1 MDVDTTRSLGNE
13 GVNQLADTF
22 GLLADPT
29 RLAIVLACRDGLSR
43 PSQIAEA
50 LGVSASLVSHH
61 LRLLRASRMV
71 RSEREGRHI
80 LYTLDDVCVHD
91 MLSLMVGHVLHHGD
105 GDHDTRAASPPHE
118 PKD

>member
-1 MDVDTTRSLGNE
+1 MDVNTTHSLGSE
-13 GVNQLADTF
+13 GISQLADTF

-29 RLAIVLACRDGLSR
+29 RLAIVLACRDGAAQ

-71 RSEREGRHI
+71 RSERDGRHI
-80 LYTLDDVCVHD
+80 LYALDDDCVRD
-91 MLSLMVGHVLHHGD
+91 MLSLMVGHVLGHGHGND
-105 GDHDTRAASPPHE
+105 DKNAASPPQKHR
-118 PKD
+118 D